1 MIGIKARAG
10 GAWQDGR
17 KIEIPEATMSYKSIL
32 TIVTNPATAEA
43 SVLAAARMALGFDAH
58 LDVLA
63 LGVDQA
69 QVGYSYIGAGA
80 VLTEFSLERAEAD
93 ARAAGD
99 AAAKALAE
107 VDPALRYSLDTV
119 VAEMGS
125 LTAVVGNAASFVDLV
140 VQARPYTSGE
150 SYQAEAVIE
159 AALFEGRAPV
169 LIIPETL
176 LGKTDRLARL
186 ANPAHVLLAWNQS
199 TEALAAVKRALPL
212 LKRAELV
219 DVTVVDPPARGP
231 ERSDPGGMLCQYLV
245 RHGIKA
251 QVSVLARTLPKV
263 SDVLARHALEEGCDL
278 MVMGAYGHSRLREAV
293 LGGATRAA
301 LESAVIPVLM
311 AH

>member
-1 MIGIKARAG
+1 
-10 GAWQDGR
+10 
-17 KIEIPEATMSYKSIL
+17 MSYKSIL

-43 SVLAAARMALGFDAH
+43 SILAAAQMALGFDAH
-58 LDVLA
+58 LEVLA
-63 LGVDQA
+63 LGVDQT

-93 ARAAGD
+93 ARAAAD
-99 AAAKALAE
+99 AANKALAE
-107 VDPALRYSLDTV
+107 IDPTLRYNVETV

-140 VQARPYTSGE
+140 VQNRPYSSGQ

-169 LIIPETL
+169 LIIPESL
-176 LGKTDRLARL
+176 VAETDKLKRLATPRR
-186 ANPAHVLLAWNQS
+186 VLLAWNQS
-199 TEALAAVKRALPL
+199 SEALAAVKRALPL
-212 LKRAELV
+212 LKQAEMV
-219 DVTVVDPPARGP
+219 DVTVVDPPVRGP
-231 ERSDPGGMLCQYLV
+231 ERSDPGGLLCQYLV
-245 RHGIKA
+245 RHGVKA
-251 QVSVLARTLPKV
+251 QVSVLAKTLPKI
-263 SDVLARHALEEGCDL
+263 SEVLARHALEEGCDL